1 VIEVWQAEWCPH
13 SALVRQRLTELAVS
27 YVARQVPARP
37 EDRDEMRAATG
48 QEAIP
53 VVVLDDGTVLA
64 GPDEA
69 ILAGLDERFDD
80 PPGAPEHRAKAA
92 AHDAPTP

>member
-13 SALVRQRLTELAVS
+13 SALVRQRLTELDVS

-37 EDRDEMRAATG
+37 EERDELRAATG
-48 QEAIP
+48 QDAIP
-53 VVVLDDGTVLA
+53 AVVLDDGTVLA
-64 GPDEA
+64 GADEA

-80 PPGAPEHRAKAA
+80 PPGAADHRAQAD
-92 AHDAPTP
+92 AHASPAP